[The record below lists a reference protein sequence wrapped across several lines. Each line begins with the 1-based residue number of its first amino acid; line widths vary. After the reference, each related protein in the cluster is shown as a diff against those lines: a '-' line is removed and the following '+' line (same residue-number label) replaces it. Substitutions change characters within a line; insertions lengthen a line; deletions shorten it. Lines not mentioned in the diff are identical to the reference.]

1 MGKRRNG
8 VWRRLL
14 PAALALCAALTAFCL
29 GVGRAAGSDSAE
41 EKRLAEESVRRAAV
55 SCYAIEG
62 FYPDSYEYLRDN
74 YHVRVDESKYVVEYS
89 AFASNLMPD
98 ITILEVDR

>member
-1 MGKRRNG
+1 MGKRKSAP
-8 VWRRLL
+8 VRRLL
-14 PAALALCAALTAFCL
+14 PAALALCAVLAAFCL
-29 GVGRAAGSDSAE
+29 GVGRAAESDGAE

-89 AFASNLMPD
+89 VFASNLMPD